1 MDGER
6 SLKPKYSLKVLQ
18 KRVDKW
24 LSDNEN
30 VFNVKVKCATP
41 NQSLFYF
48 EGSISTPEGKMI
60 AFTPENFL
68 PRGAT
73 MQGTG
78 AKGILALVLY
88 TGNDTKLV
96 LNQGKYKYKTSNTE
110 INLNIIFAA

>member
-1 MDGER
+1 
-6 SLKPKYSLKVLQ
+6 
-18 KRVDKW
+18 
-24 LSDNEN
+24 
-30 VFNVKVKCATP
+30 
-41 NQSLFYF
+41 
-48 EGSISTPEGKMI
+48 MI
-60 AFTPENFL
+60 AFTPDNFL